1 MCCVVSPTVRP
12 ARVHW
17 TKYHMKGIILMDSH
31 FFLAI
36 GLIMFAFSLCFWFRK
51 EK

>member
-1 MCCVVSPTVRP
+1 MCRVVSPTVP
-12 ARVHW
+12 SVLVHW
-17 TKYHMKGIILMDSH
+17 TKYHMKGITLMDSH

-36 GLIMFAFSLCFWFRK
+36 GLIMFAFSLCYWFRK